1 VDATGV
7 RWDWLEAKRALGLVA
22 LLVKDASGA
31 VGHLGAVWDHTER
44 EGVADPG
51 AFPVAPDLVE
61 ALVAAGELDR
71 AGTVTTRLTE
81 LGRAQEHPWALAGA
95 ARCAATVALAVAY
108 DEPTADALAASAETY
123 RDLGLAFDEARTLLV
138 LGQARRR
145 ARQWGGAR
153 DTLEQAATTFDAIGS
168 SGWAAEARSELSR
181 VGARRPTSPGRL
193 TATERRVAALAVD
206 GLSNKEIA
214 RSLVV
219 TVNTVEFHL
228 RNVYA
233 KLGIRSRMH
242 LAARLAV
249 GGADLPD

>member
-1 VDATGV
+1 
-7 RWDWLEAKRALGLVA
+7 
-22 LLVKDASGA
+22 
-31 VGHLGAVWDHTER
+31 
-44 EGVADPG
+44 
-51 AFPVAPDLVE
+51 
-61 ALVAAGELDR
+61 VAAGELSQAR
-71 AGTVTTRLTE
+71 AVTTRLAE
-81 LGRAQEHPWALAGA
+81 QGRAQEHPWALAGA
-95 ARCAATVALAVAY
+95 ARCAATIALAAAY
-108 DEPTADALAASAETY
+108 DEPTADALAASAGAY

-138 LGQARRR
+138 LGRARRR

-153 DTLEQAATTFDAIGS
+153 DTLEQAAAGFDAIGS
-168 SGWAAEARSELSR
+168 SGWATETRSELSR
-181 VGARRPTSPGRL
+181 VGARRPASPGKL

-242 LAARLAV
+242 LAARLDRE
-249 GGADLPD
+249 GADLPD